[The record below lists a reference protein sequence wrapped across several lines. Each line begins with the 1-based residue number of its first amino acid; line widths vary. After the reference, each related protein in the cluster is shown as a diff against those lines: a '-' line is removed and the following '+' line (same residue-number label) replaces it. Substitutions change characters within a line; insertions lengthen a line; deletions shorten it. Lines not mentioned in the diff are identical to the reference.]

1 MAKAKRGNSEGS
13 IYQRAD
19 GRWVAALSLPGGRR
33 KHLYGKSRR
42 EVADKLTRAAA
53 MRDKGMPLLDETV
66 TVSAFLRQWLD
77 DVVQPNAR
85 PRTLDSYRMHV
96 RLHLE
101 PAIGKIRLARLT
113 PADVQR
119 MMNEKSAAGLQPAT
133 VNRIRATLRSAL
145 NHALRWGMVTRN
157 AAALAIPP
165 RAIHYEIAPLTPDD
179 ARVML
184 QAAAA
189 DHHGPLY
196 IVALTLGLRL
206 GEVLGL
212 AWDDIDFEA
221 GTLSVRRTLTSLQG
235 KPQVGE
241 PKSARSRRTLP
252 MPAVVVD
259 QLIRRRGLQQAERLL
274 AGSRWRPR
282 ALDFVTPGGVRQVAV
297 ELVFTSSVGGPL
309 DDSMVRKRFYRLLD
323 AAGLPHMRFHDLR
336 HSCATFLLAQGT
348 SPRVVMEIMGH
359 SSIGLTMN
367 TYAHVLPGAL
377 RDAVDRMDALLGT
390 PDNVNQAA
398 PKGPT
403 PDPGLDSIPD
413 SNRDDM

>member
-1 MAKAKRGNSEGS
+1 MARSKRGNSEGS
-13 IYQRAD
+13 IYQRTD
-19 GRWVAALSLPGGRR
+19 GLWVAVLSVPGGRR
-33 KHLYGKSRR
+33 KYLYATTRR
-42 EVADKLTRAAA
+42 EVADKLTAASA
-53 MRDKGMPLLDETV
+53 ARDKGLPALDETV
-66 TVSAFLRQWLD
+66 TVGAFLQRWLD
-77 DVVQPNAR
+77 DVVTPRAR

-119 MMNEKSAAGLQPAT
+119 MMNEKSATGLQPAT
-133 VNRIRATLRSAL
+133 VHRIRATLRSAL

-165 RAIHYEIAPLTPDD
+165 RAVHYEIAPLTPDD

-212 AWDDIDFEA
+212 AWDDIDFAA

-252 MPAVVVD
+252 MPSVVVE
-259 QLIRRRGLQQAERLL
+259 QLTRRRELQHAERLL
-274 AGSRWRPR
+274 AGNRWRPR
-282 ALDFVTPGGVRQVAV
+282 ALDFVTPSGVQQVDV
-297 ELVFTSSVGGPL
+297 DLVFTSQVGGPL
-309 DDSMVRKRFYRLLD
+309 DDSMVRKRFNRLLID
-323 AAGLPHMRFHDLR
+323 AGLPRMRFHDLR
-336 HSCATFLLAQGT
+336 HSCATFMLAQGV

-377 RDAVDRMDALLGT
+377 RDAVDRLDAMLGP
-390 PDNVNQAA
+390 PDAVN
-398 PKGPT
+398 
-403 PDPGLDSIPD
+403 DPST
-413 SNRDDM
+413 